1 MFPIRGENVEE
12 DPRVI
17 TTVLLLEF
25 GEVDHRSIH
34 GVSVWILASNP
45 GVGVGVARSTDDYE
59 ITFVEV
65 FHWGITV

>member
-17 TTVLLLEF
+17 TSVLLLEL
-25 GEVDHRSIH
+25 GEEDDRSVH
-34 GVSVWILASNP
+34 GVSVWFLSSNP
-45 GVGVGVARSTDDYE
+45 VFGVGVARSTDDYE

>member
-17 TTVLLLEF
+17 TSVLLLEF
-25 GEVDHRSIH
+25 GEEYHRSVLV
-34 GVSVWILASNP
+34 VSVWFLTSNP
-45 GVGVGVARSTDDYE
+45 GFGVGVARSTDDYE